1 MLNNYLLCSE
11 RFCIFGLTSFFLC
24 SFFLYHIFILNRSLH
39 TKQLTE
45 YETKSEL
52 FKLLNK
58 QLDISNL
65 NSESKLD
72 SESKLNSELL
82 NKLLLSCKDI
92 NTNLSVIADSMSK
105 KTTVKECKDIIEDN
119 EMNINLQN
127 TEIKS
132 NDTNNLKKDI
142 DENNLNKKVFSNYID
157 ELKSVLQ
164 SREKVN

>member
-1 MLNNYLLCSE
+1 MLNNNLLCSE

-39 TKQLTE
+39 SKKLTE

-65 NSESKLD
+65 NSESRLD

-92 NTNLSVIADSMSK
+92 NTNLSVIVDSMSK
-105 KTTVKECKDIIEDN
+105 KNTLTGCKDIFEDN
-119 EMNINLQN
+119 RINLQN
-127 TEIKS
+127 TEIKD
-132 NDTNNLKKDI
+132 NDKNNLKKKV

>member
-1 MLNNYLLCSE
+1 MLNNNLLCSE

-39 TKQLTE
+39 SKKLTE

-65 NSESKLD
+65 NSESRLD
-72 SESKLNSELL
+72 SESKLNLELL

-92 NTNLSVIADSMSK
+92 NTNLSVIVDSMSK
-105 KTTVKECKDIIEDN
+105 KNTLTGCKDIFEDN
-119 EMNINLQN
+119 RINLQN
-127 TEIKS
+127 TEIKD
-132 NDTNNLKKDI
+132 NDKNNLKKKV

>member
-1 MLNNYLLCSE
+1 MLNNNLLCSE

-39 TKQLTE
+39 SKKLTE

-52 FKLLNK
+52 FKLFNK

-65 NSESKLD
+65 NSESRLD
-72 SESKLNSELL
+72 SESKLNLELL

-92 NTNLSVIADSMSK
+92 NTNLSVIVDSMSK
-105 KTTVKECKDIIEDN
+105 KNTLTGCKDIFEDN
-119 EMNINLQN
+119 RINLQN
-127 TEIKS
+127 TEIKD
-132 NDTNNLKKDI
+132 NDKNNLKKKV

>member
-1 MLNNYLLCSE
+1 MLNNNLLCSE

-39 TKQLTE
+39 SKKLTE

-65 NSESKLD
+65 NSDSRLD

-92 NTNLSVIADSMSK
+92 NTNLSVIVDSMSK
-105 KTTVKECKDIIEDN
+105 KNTLIECKDIFEDN
-119 EMNINLQN
+119 RINLQN
-127 TEIKS
+127 TGIKD
-132 NDTNNLKKDI
+132 NDKNNLKKNI
-142 DENNLNKKVFSNYID
+142 DGNNLNKKVFSNYID
-157 ELKSVLQ
+157 ELKSVLK

>member
-1 MLNNYLLCSE
+1 MLNNNLLCSE
-11 RFCIFGLTSFFLC
+11 RFCIFGLTSFFVC

-39 TKQLTE
+39 SKKLTE

-65 NSESKLD
+65 DSESRLD

-92 NTNLSVIADSMSK
+92 NTNLSVIVDSMSK
-105 KTTVKECKDIIEDN
+105 KNTLTECRDIFEDN
-119 EMNINLQN
+119 RINLQN
-127 TEIKS
+127 TEIKK
-132 NDTNNLKKDI
+132 NDTNNLKKKVDK
-142 DENNLNKKVFSNYID
+142 NNLNKKVFSNYID

>member
-1 MLNNYLLCSE
+1 MLNNNLLCSE

-65 NSESKLD
+65 NSESRLD

-92 NTNLSVIADSMSK
+92 NTNLSVIVDSMSK
-105 KTTVKECKDIIEDN
+105 KNTLTGCKDIFEDN
-119 EMNINLQN
+119 RINLQN
-127 TEIKS
+127 TEIKD
-132 NDTNNLKKDI
+132 NDKNNLKKKV

>member
-1 MLNNYLLCSE
+1 MLNNNLLCSE

-39 TKQLTE
+39 SKKLTE

-65 NSESKLD
+65 NSESRLD
-72 SESKLNSELL
+72 SESKLNLELL

-92 NTNLSVIADSMSK
+92 NTNLSVIVDSMSK
-105 KTTVKECKDIIEDN
+105 KNTLTGCKDIFEDN
-119 EMNINLQN
+119 RINLQN
-127 TEIKS
+127 TEIKD
-132 NDTNNLKKDI
+132 NDKNNLKKNI
-142 DENNLNKKVFSNYID
+142 DGNNLNKKVFSNYID

>member
-1 MLNNYLLCSE
+1 MLNNNLLCSE
-11 RFCIFGLTSFFLC
+11 RFCIFGLTSFFVC

-39 TKQLTE
+39 SKKLTE

-65 NSESKLD
+65 DSESRLD

-92 NTNLSVIADSMSK
+92 NTNLSVIVDSMSK
-105 KTTVKECKDIIEDN
+105 KNTLTGCKDIFEDN
-119 EMNINLQN
+119 RINLQN
-127 TEIKS
+127 TEIKK
-132 NDTNNLKKDI
+132 NDTNNLKKKVDK
-142 DENNLNKKVFSNYID
+142 NNLNKKVFSNYID

>member
-1 MLNNYLLCSE
+1 MLNNNLLCSE
-11 RFCIFGLTSFFLC
+11 RFCIFGLTSFFVC

-39 TKQLTE
+39 SKKLTE

-65 NSESKLD
+65 NSESRLD

-92 NTNLSVIADSMSK
+92 NTNLSVIVDSMSK
-105 KTTVKECKDIIEDN
+105 KNTLTGCKDIFEDN
-119 EMNINLQN
+119 RINLQN
-127 TEIKS
+127 TEIKD
-132 NDTNNLKKDI
+132 NDKNNLKKNI
-142 DENNLNKKVFSNYID
+142 DGNNLNKKVFSNYID

>member
-1 MLNNYLLCSE
+1 MLNNNLLCSE

-39 TKQLTE
+39 SKKLTE

-52 FKLLNK
+52 FILLNK

-65 NSESKLD
+65 NSESRLD

-92 NTNLSVIADSMSK
+92 NTNLSVIVDSMSK
-105 KTTVKECKDIIEDN
+105 KNTLTGCKDIFEDN
-119 EMNINLQN
+119 RINLQN
-127 TEIKS
+127 NEIKN
-132 NDTNNLKKDI
+132 NDKNNLKKNI